1 MRITARNVKAPLI
14 YESYVCTKVACSPCD
29 SYQTFPQAKKLNTNV
44 SIPREALDLKQ
55 LGLISENATDDTA
68 PIYDLY
74 GVSNHMGSTEGG
86 HYTADCKNAISRVWY
101 NYDDSHVSEGSFDE
115 LDGRAAYLLFYCR
128 QDTYGR
134 GRLI

>member
-1 MRITARNVKAPLI
+1 MSVQKWPVVLVIHIKRFHK
-14 YESYVCTKVACSPCD
+14 
-29 SYQTFPQAKKLNTNV
+29 QKKLNTNV
-44 SIPREALDLKQ
+44 SIPREPLDLKQ